1 MGHPRQYQQDIR
13 DNKPL
18 DQEPTSSLLLCIV
31 GFTAHMLLQPLLFWQ
46 TSVRAAAPIPD
57 SLATLLVANAG
68 NIAYPAAIVLF
79 GFAFWLTR
87 NRFRIS
93 LPTQLALMLGLFAC
107 GATLDLVGK
116 TVAAANALAFLAA
129 GGAFIGAGCGAGII
143 LWQQVLFQQGAR
155 RSGLVQATGTSCGGV
170 LYFVVGSLP
179 DAFALISSFLILLP
193 VSALTLAY
201 LLRDQT
207 CPAALTQQRALREL
221 IAYLRRRTSVL
232 ICVGGMSFA
241 WGLFYA
247 FSFIFS
253 SSTFLRELFSF
264 GRIIVGL
271 LVLAYVVRFRN
282 APRTGSLVKGA
293 LPACATIALLLPF
306 LSHDYLFVLAGLFY
320 IVFGLLSITLMID
333 SNRAARDGGI
343 HPILVYCS
351 VLGFFYLTQIVG
363 FLLGQIAVLWVGA
376 DSLFTVQWKLA
387 IALLAVY
394 GFSVVGFAFFNR
406 KRPREEESTAAE
418 PTAGQA
424 PPISA
429 PEKALQNEAA
439 AVTAAPPVAPADDD
453 QQQLFEHYDLT
464 EREREIACL
473 MLKGRSVAHISST
486 LFLSPNTI
494 RYHIKHLYQKTGV
507 HSKQEFID
515 VFDHA

>member
-1 MGHPRQYQQDIR
+1 MRP
-13 DNKPL
+13 
-18 DQEPTSSLLLCIV
+18 
-31 GFTAHMLLQPLLFWQ
+31 
-46 TSVRAAAPIPD
+46 
-57 SLATLLVANAG
+57 
-68 NIAYPAAIVLF
+68 
-79 GFAFWLTR
+79 
-87 NRFRIS
+87 
-93 LPTQLALMLGLFAC
+93 
-107 GATLDLVGK
+107 
-116 TVAAANALAFLAA
+116 
-129 GGAFIGAGCGAGII
+129 
-143 LWQQVLFQQGAR
+143 
-155 RSGLVQATGTSCGGV
+155 
-170 LYFVVGSLP
+170 
-179 DAFALISSFLILLP
+179 
-193 VSALTLAY
+193 
-201 LLRDQT
+201 
-207 CPAALTQQRALREL
+207 
-221 IAYLRRRTSVL
+221 
-232 ICVGGMSFA
+232 
-241 WGLFYA
+241 
-247 FSFIFS
+247 
-253 SSTFLRELFSF
+253 
-264 GRIIVGL
+264 
-271 LVLAYVVRFRN
+271 
-282 APRTGSLVKGA
+282 VKGA

-453 QQQLFEHYDLT
+453 QQQLFEHYGLT

-486 LFLSPNTI
+486 LFLSQNTI